1 MAAGATIVPVVGR
14 LGSEGVKY
22 LSRITNTSEG
32 DEDSTPAVR
41 R

>member
-1 MAAGATIVPVVGR
+1 MIAGALDVPAIGR
-14 LGSEGVKY
+14 IGSEGVKY